1 MDNKVF
7 KKYEEKINAAYTR
20 LIYCATDEM
29 LWPIKTGLELC
40 KPLKL
45 KVKSRN
51 GDKIIAGD
59 KVGVLATFRQKAK
72 KWTATETSR
81 LTLDEFEA
89 FSDKRVIEM
98 LLDAPAAQAAYGED
112 AQIDG
117 LIPITE
123 AVEIV
128 SRGSDVHDLVTGYI
142 DGSLSKPSLTV
153 KEVNDLISAIGN
165 PDQTRMLLALASAL
179 DKVRNEPG
187 VSSGLAYENYLIA
200 NPFGADKLVHSLCVD
215 YWTIDHEK
223 MVLVNDSH
231 VSRASLRELIVEKGD
246 RYTEAIRKV
255 VGKMVFAGVIPW
267 VSLEAMQIRKELI
280 SRPMFLRD

>member
-7 KKYEEKINAAYTR
+7 KEYEKEITKAYAR
-20 LIYCATDEM
+20 LIYSATDEM

-45 KVKSRN
+45 EVRSRN

-72 KWTATETSR
+72 KWTAVEGSR
-81 LTLDEFEA
+81 LTLDEFEM
-89 FSDKRVIEM
+89 FSDKKVIET

-112 AQIDG
+112 ALIDG
-117 LIPITE
+117 LIPISV

-128 SRGSDVHDLVTGYI
+128 SRGMDVHEFVTGYL
-142 DGSLSKPSLTV
+142 DGSLPKPALTV

-179 DKVRNEPG
+179 DKVRNAPG
-187 VSSGLAYENYLIA
+187 VSSSLTYENFLIA

-231 VSRASLRELIVEKGD
+231 VSRASLRELIVEKGV

-255 VGKMVFAGVIPW
+255 VGKMVLAGVIPW
-267 VSLEAMQIRKELI
+267 VSLEAMQIRWELI
-280 SRPMFLRD
+280 SRPMFFRD